1 MLMYAHR
8 THDTHLPLRLHS
20 SQPVITVAGPFGI
33 KSKDND
39 GGPAESDEDTSG
51 NAVDLN
57 DAELL
62 EMMEQ
67 FALMSEEEMEEA
79 FSEVIDM
86 LGGEDDPEIVAAIR
100 EVMNAVKVM
109 DDSTRTETST
119 TQQNAE
125 DTTGNNVLEMVNVPI
140 NNEEL

>member
-20 SQPVITVAGPFGI
+20 SQPVTVAGPFGI

-39 GGPAESDEDTSG
+39 GGPAESDEDNSG

-109 DDSTRTETST
+109 DDSTRTDTST

-125 DTTGNNVLEMVNVPI
+125 DTTGNTVLEMVNAPI